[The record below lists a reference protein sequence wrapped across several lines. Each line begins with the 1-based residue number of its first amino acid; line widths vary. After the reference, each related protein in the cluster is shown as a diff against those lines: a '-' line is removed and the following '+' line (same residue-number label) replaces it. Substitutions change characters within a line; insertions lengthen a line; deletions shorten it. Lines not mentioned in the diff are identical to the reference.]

1 MDLTTLITLLSLI
14 TGGIALDGYMNPRTL
29 VVHLVHDGAHPGAGH
44 TTDFVA
50 GTVNFEIGQMTAVRS
65 LFARPRIDPPD
76 KKGFVG
82 AFGDVTGTTAIFDV
96 IESTFQ
102 STPNTI
108 TFGVFNDSGK
118 FKVHVYGV
126 AAHAAGANARFEV
139 TVTQADGESAVDT
152 LERATVMGAA
162 QIDPYLA
169 MLYELAELDRT
180 GHAHNAAEALAI
192 FQTAKSD
199 ILPSTESLLL
209 ARLQNLQGLVYLI
222 RGQLD
227 LASAAFASALGYVPR
242 GSNDPTPVI
251 LQLNKAF
258 VDVARNDPDSAA
270 AELAQVT
277 AATNN
282 FQNLL
287 GAKFLSSEG
296 VAYSLTPADVDS
308 LQDAHDIISAY
319 VALRRNNMGEAEAI
333 AKSVLLTNPR
343 RANTVALLAD
353 IEGMRG
359 NQVDERALRN
369 SAVRVSYA
377 ANPFLEIV
385 LMHARLSFTKDTVS
399 VQPSQ
404 YILR

>member
-1 MDLTTLITLLSLI
+1 
-14 TGGIALDGYMNPRTL
+14 
-29 VVHLVHDGAHPGAGH
+29 
-44 TTDFVA
+44 
-50 GTVNFEIGQMTAVRS
+50 
-65 LFARPRIDPPD
+65 
-76 KKGFVG
+76 
-82 AFGDVTGTTAIFDV
+82 
-96 IESTFQ
+96 
-102 STPNTI
+102 
-108 TFGVFNDSGK
+108 VFNDSGK